1 MHKTRVLV
9 VRYENHIAQYEVP
22 LFRGAVIGS
31 MQGTANELY
40 HNHTDDSVA
49 YRYPKVQYKR
59 INKSAAIVA
68 VDEGADIIGQF
79 LSSDDTCLSIGKR
92 KENFVVKDIRA
103 DQYLV
108 QEWDSIFEY
117 YLRKWLPLNSENYKE
132 YVNIDDLSEKV
143 SFLER
148 ILIGNILSFA
158 KGIGVTLKPNIECR
172 LTSMAAPRLQK
183 YKGVKMMAFDVS
195 FKANVLL
202 PDYIGIGKG
211 VSLGFGIIKR
221 KLGNLVNVE
230 E

>member
-9 VRYENHIAQYEVP
+9 VRYDNHISQYEVP

-31 MQGTANELY
+31 MRGAANELY
-40 HNHTDDSVA
+40 HNHTDDSVM

-79 LSSDDTCLSIGKR
+79 LSSDNACLLIGER
-92 KENFVVKDIRA
+92 KETFVIKDIKA

-108 QEWDSIFEY
+108 QEWDCTFEY

-132 YVNIDDLSEKV
+132 YVNIDEVSEKV

-158 KGIGVTLKPNIECR
+158 KGIGVTLKSNIECK
-172 LTSMAAPRLQK
+172 LTSMTAPRLQK

-221 KLGNLVNVE
+221 KSENLVNV
-230 E
+230 

>member
-9 VRYENHIAQYEVP
+9 VRYENQIAQNEVP

-31 MQGTANELY
+31 MQGTANGLY
-40 HNHTDDSVA
+40 HNHTDDSVV

-68 VDEGADIIGQF
+68 VDEGADVIGQF
-79 LSSDDTCLSIGKR
+79 LSSADACMSIGER
-92 KENFVVKDIRA
+92 KETFVVKDIRA

-108 QEWDSIFEY
+108 QEWDSTFEY

-132 YVNIDDLSEKV
+132 YVNIEVVSEKV
-143 SFLER
+143 FFLER
-148 ILIGNILSFA
+148 ILIGNIISFA
-158 KGIGVTLKPNIECR
+158 KGIGVTLKPNIECK
-172 LTSMAAPRLQK
+172 LTSMTAPRLQK
-183 YKGVKMMAFDVS
+183 YKGVKMMAFDVC
-195 FKANVLL
+195 FKTNVLL

-221 KLGNLVNVE
+221 KPDNLVNVE
-230 E
+230 